1 MAESPNR
8 CDIAFSGERS
18 AAGPATCAQRHMWD
32 LIRRRMPDSA
42 FYHQLHWAEPPPGS
56 TVADIRA
63 VLGELVSR
71 HESLRTVY
79 GPGPDGGLRQR
90 VRRSGSVPVEIL
102 PVEGPADRGPADPTA
117 GAVAAWEAGVRAAGF
132 DHGRELPF
140 RAAIVCR
147 DGEPVRT
154 AFLVSHLA
162 ADLMALRVVEAE
174 FVRLT
179 ADRVAGRT
187 PAPPPA
193 YRQPLEQAE
202 FERSERGRRLLDR
215 ADRYWHD
222 QLTALPTTMFPV
234 PARTLVQPGP
244 EPEPEAATAGP
255 PYPSTA
261 LVSRA
266 LALALPVLA
275 GRYRSGSSAV
285 LLAAVSLLLARR
297 GGLPLCGLR
306 LLVAN
311 RTDPASRGSVANLHL
326 EVPVTVDVTG
336 ETFGDVV
343 RSARVAALRAYAN
356 GLYDPGRAER
366 AVREHERARGVPID
380 LSCCFNDARAVRED
394 RPGPVPPSP
403 AEIRAATAET
413 TVGEGDL
420 HEAERFFLVVHD
432 DLPGRVQ
439 LVLGADPGVLPPA
452 AVRAFLKAVERLL
465 VDHAGD
471 EPPRTERAGA
481 AARSIPG
488 RP

>member
-1 MAESPNR
+1 MAESPTR
-8 CDIAFSGERS
+8 CDVAFSGERS

-42 FYHQLHWAEPPPGS
+42 FYHQLHWAKPSPGS
-56 TVADIRA
+56 SISDIRA

-90 VRRSGSVPVEIL
+90 VRRSGSVPVDLL
-102 PVEGPADRGPADPTA
+102 PVEGRAGPADAA
-117 GAVAAWEAGVRAAGF
+117 GAVSAWEAGVRAAGF
-132 DHGRELPF
+132 DHGCDPPF

-162 ADLMALRVVEAE
+162 ADLMALRVVEGE

-179 ADRVAGRT
+179 ADRAAGRT
-187 PAPPPA
+187 PAPPPPF
-193 YRQPLEQAE
+193 RQPLDQAE

-222 QLTALPTTMFPV
+222 QLAALPPTMFPT
-234 PARTLVQPGP
+234 PARSPTEPEP
-244 EPEPEAATAGP
+244 EPEPEAAGP
-255 PYPSTA
+255 PFPSTA
-261 LVSRA
+261 LLSRA
-266 LALALPVLA
+266 VALALPVLA
-275 GRYRSGSSAV
+275 ERYRSGSSAV

-297 GGLPLCGLR
+297 GGLPRCGLR

-311 RTDPASRGSVANLHL
+311 RSDPASRGTVANLHL

-336 ETFGDVV
+336 ETFEDVV

-394 RPGPVPPSP
+394 RPGPVPPTP

-413 TVGEGDL
+413 TVGDGDL

-432 DLPGRVQ
+432 DVPGRIQ

-452 AVRAFLKAVERLL
+452 AVRAFLRAVERLL
-465 VDHAGD
+465 VDLAGD
-471 EPPRTERAGA
+471 GPGRAERAGA
-481 AARSIPG
+481 AARGTPG